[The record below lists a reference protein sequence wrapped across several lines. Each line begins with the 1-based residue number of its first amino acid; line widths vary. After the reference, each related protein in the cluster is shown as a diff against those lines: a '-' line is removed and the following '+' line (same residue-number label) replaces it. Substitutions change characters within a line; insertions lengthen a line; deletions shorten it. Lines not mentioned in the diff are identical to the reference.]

1 MESPVVG
8 TVKAQ
13 CIPVLVSI
21 MTLHPCDSLALQM
34 EGQTWKLEN
43 PPLDMALA
51 KVPRSEMV
59 LGAGRASSKP

>member
-1 MESPVVG
+1 MCGE
-8 TVKAQ
+8 
-13 CIPVLVSI
+13 VLGLPGQLLMALV
-21 MTLHPCDSLALQM
+21 LALQM
-34 EGQTWKLEN
+34 ERQMWKLEN